1 VQKRPIINNDRDKQK
16 EAPDKQKY
24 WNSLHSQKTDRPTQ
38 NRQKQRKQTET
49 EQTLNRHTLKID
61 TDM

>member
-1 VQKRPIINNDRDKQK
+1 MQKRPIINNDRDKQT
-16 EAPDKQKY
+16 DRQKY